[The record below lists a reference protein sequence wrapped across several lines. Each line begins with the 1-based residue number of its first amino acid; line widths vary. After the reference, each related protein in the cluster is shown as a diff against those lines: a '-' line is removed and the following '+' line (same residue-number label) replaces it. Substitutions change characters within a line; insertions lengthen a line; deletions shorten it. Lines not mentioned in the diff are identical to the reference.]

1 MQMLATWMGKEGMK
15 RAISAPLLERDLCEV
30 SKKKHTR
37 REFKMTT
44 ELISYEMDGVMLD
57 LGSDVN
63 IFPKKSWE
71 LKGKLSLVWLPI

>member
-1 MQMLATWMGKEGMK
+1 MQMLATWTGKEGMK
-15 RAISAPLLERDLCEV
+15 RAISPPLLERDLCEV

-37 REFKMTT
+37 REFNMTT
-44 ELISYEMDGVMLD
+44 ELISYEMDRVMLD
-57 LGSDVN
+57 LRSDVN